1 MWEILV
7 EKTTFGK
14 PAIAMLVQY
23 RPNCNS
29 KSFPEDTATT
39 IETIERYPN
48 LSKVA
53 LAMLSIFHGPRV
65 ESSFSMMG
73 NILDEKSGRMSLQ
86 TYSAIQTVK
95 YSMADNKAS
104 SHSCKS
110 IALFKRDDIRTSPL
124 MPLLSDNMRSARH
137 RYRKQLEE
145 KKSDKKDGRVTK
157 KSLKKKNY
165 KENES
170 VKVKL
175 LQKAYKPSLANVSVL
190 ESQEIAQEIVVAN
203 NSVMETS
210 ISDESSAEPSLAGPS
225 TSSSSVAVAEVR
237 PVKRMRM
244 KQTDLMH
251 FIKKKKLA
259 S

>member
-1 MWEILV
+1 
-7 EKTTFGK
+7 
-14 PAIAMLVQY
+14 
-23 RPNCNS
+23 
-29 KSFPEDTATT
+29 
-39 IETIERYPN
+39 
-48 LSKVA
+48 
-53 LAMLSIFHGPRV
+53 
-65 ESSFSMMG
+65 
-73 NILDEKSGRMSLQ
+73 
-86 TYSAIQTVK
+86 
-95 YSMADNKAS
+95 MADNKAS
-104 SHSCKS
+104 LHGCKS
-110 IALFKRDDIRTSPL
+110 IALFKRDDIHTSPL

-175 LQKAYKPSLANVSVL
+175 LQKACKPSLANVSVL
-190 ESQEIAQEIVVAN
+190 ESQEIAQEIVAN
-203 NSVMETS
+203 ISVMETS

-225 TSSSSVAVAEVR
+225 TSSSSVAVAEVH

-259 S
+259 RHDTL